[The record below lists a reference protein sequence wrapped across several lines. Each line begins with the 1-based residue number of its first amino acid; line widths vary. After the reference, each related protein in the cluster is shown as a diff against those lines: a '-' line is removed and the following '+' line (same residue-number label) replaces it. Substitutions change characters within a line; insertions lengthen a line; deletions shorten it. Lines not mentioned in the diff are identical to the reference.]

1 MIKKEIKKIF
11 KLANIF
17 LRDSYQNIDIINTD
31 NKKINKKSIY
41 LWMIGILFMGIL
53 FISNS
58 AIKYLVQRGQA
69 ESFINI
75 YFLILSILVMFQTI
89 LVCTN
94 IFYFSKDL
102 EYILPLPIK
111 PTELLI
117 SKFITLIYKIYITE
131 VLFGGI
137 PIIIYGIYTNASIL
151 FYIYTIIIFI
161 IFPIFLALI
170 ISIIMMFIMKISR
183 FIKNK
188 DLFQVIIT
196 LILISML
203 FFVEYKLLGNIFTNT
218 NENANANQDQIIE
231 KVTEFSNKIKES
243 NKYFLVINPSIE
255 ALNKSNVLSLIDIIK
270 IIFIDSI
277 SFLLFI
283 FIGKITYLKD
293 ILKNTNYLF
302 NKKNKKIKL
311 KSKCKKKNKSMAYIS
326 KEFKNLFRNPMFFI
340 QCVYPVLIFTIT
352 IAIMTV
358 ILLPTIKEII
368 ASEEFKAQVG
378 DISFDITGVYL
389 IIGVMQFLFMMSTA
403 SITGFSRDGKN
414 AIFVKYIPISFYKQF
429 IYKGLPQI
437 FINTFSVVII
447 TLISYFAIS
456 SIEIKYLIGIF
467 ILGFLLNIINSYTML
482 IVDLLK
488 PKLEWDTEYDV
499 LKQNNN
505 KIFQYVFTAIIIFLL
520 VYFSKIFKNVDINL
534 SIILTGIIFIIF
546 ILIINIIVKIKQK
559 KLFKKII

>member
-188 DLFQVIIT
+188 DLFQIIIT
-196 LILISML
+196 LMLISML
-203 FFVEYKLLGNIFTNT
+203 FFVEYKLLGNIFINN
-218 NENANANQDQIIE
+218 NENANQDQIIG
-231 KVTEFSNKIKES
+231 KVAEFSNKIKES

-255 ALNKSNVLSLIDIIK
+255 ALNKSNFLSLIDIIK
-270 IIFIDSI
+270 IIFIDTT

-311 KSKCKKKNKSMAYIS
+311 KSKCKKKSKSMAYIS

-368 ASEEFKAQVG
+368 ASEEFKSQVG
-378 DISFDITGVYL
+378 DISFDISGVYL

-403 SITGFSRDGKN
+403 SLTGFSRDGKN

-437 FINTFSVVII
+437 FINTFSVIII

-534 SIILTGIIFIIF
+534 SIILTGVIFIILIF
-546 ILIINIIVKIKQK
+546 IINIIVKINQK
-559 KLFKKII
+559 KLFNKII

>member
-11 KLANIF
+11 KLADIF

-111 PTELLI
+111 PTELLM

-131 VLFGGI
+131 VLFGVI

-196 LILISML
+196 LMLISML
-203 FFVEYKLLGNIFTNT
+203 FFVEYKLLGNIFTNN
-218 NENANANQDQIIE
+218 NENANQDQIIE
-231 KVTEFSNKIKES
+231 KVAEFSNKIKES

-255 ALNKSNVLSLIDIIK
+255 ALNKSNFVSLIDIIK
-270 IIFIDSI
+270 IIFIDTI

-368 ASEEFKAQVG
+368 ASEEFKSQVG

-389 IIGVMQFLFMMSTA
+389 IVGVMQFLFMMSTA
-403 SITGFSRDGKN
+403 SLTGFSRDGKN

-437 FINTFSVVII
+437 FINTFSVIII
-447 TLISYFAIS
+447 TLISYFTIS

-520 VYFSKIFKNVDINL
+520 VYFSKIFKNVDMDL
-534 SIILTGIIFIIF
+534 SIILTGVIFIILVF
-546 ILIINIIVKIKQK
+546 IINIIVKINQK
-559 KLFKKII
+559 KLFNKII

>member
-368 ASEEFKAQVG
+368 VSEEFKAQVG